1 MKQEYRNEEG
11 YVVHT
16 DKSVEHIVEL
26 VGDFDLLII
35 RLTQARVIVLEKL
48 NLRIDVDARSSYSE
62 YEDQEDE
69 CRMNGKQHDI
79 ASTSFPPDTL

>member
-11 YVVHT
+11 YVGHT
-16 DKSVEHIVEL
+16 DESVEHVVEL

-35 RLTQARVIVLEKL
+35 RLTQARVKKL
-48 NLRIDVDARSSYSE
+48 NLSIDVDAGSSYSE

-69 CRMNGKQHDI
+69 YGMNGKQHDV
-79 ASTSFPPDTL
+79 ASTGFPP